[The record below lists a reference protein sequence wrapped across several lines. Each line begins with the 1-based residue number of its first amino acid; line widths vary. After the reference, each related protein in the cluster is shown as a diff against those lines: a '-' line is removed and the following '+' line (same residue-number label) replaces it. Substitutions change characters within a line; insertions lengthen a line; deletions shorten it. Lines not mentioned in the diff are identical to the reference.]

1 MEKAVRAIETLPDW
15 VRTLPGHQLQ
25 EAVQDAVFAYK
36 QAKKNGGFAS
46 FKSCRATSQ
55 TIQFKA
61 GNYKNGTWYPR
72 TTKGL
77 SFTALQPVPH
87 QCEYG
92 TELVYKRGKWYAC
105 FPQYI
110 EPVNT
115 GNYRVIALDPGVR
128 TFLTGY
134 DGENI
139 L

>member
-1 MEKAVRAIETLPDW
+1 MVGLPHLNL
-15 VRTLPGHQLQ
+15 VGLQ
-25 EAVQDAVFAYK
+25 VKPSNSKLVITKMVLGILEL
-36 QAKKNGGFAS
+36 
-46 FKSCRATSQ
+46 Q
-55 TIQFKA
+55 TC
-61 GNYKNGTWYPR
+61 
-72 TTKGL
+72 L